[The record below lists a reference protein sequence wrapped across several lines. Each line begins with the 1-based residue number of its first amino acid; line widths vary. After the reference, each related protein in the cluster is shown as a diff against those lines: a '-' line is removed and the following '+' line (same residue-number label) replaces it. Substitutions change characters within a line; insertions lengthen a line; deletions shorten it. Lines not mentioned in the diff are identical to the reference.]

1 MSKPPHRILSDSL
14 RFTVEKHPDDIAAVV
29 EGVPYSYATLNNSSK
44 QLAAF
49 LQQQGLHRGDR
60 VAIFM
65 DNSWECITAIYAAQ
79 LCGAVFVIINPQTK
93 SEKLQYIINDSEATA
108 LICDTKLAKSFTP
121 TLSSESSLETVICH
135 GDLSTVSTF
144 TAIHDYTSIIEND
157 IDTSALPAN
166 PVIAPDLCALIYT
179 SGSTGEPKG
188 VMQTH
193 GSMLFALQSLIEYL
207 RLSKSDRILCALP
220 LAFDYGLYQLL
231 MSVYLGATLVLEK
244 SFTYPALIFNRIRDE
259 NVTVFPAV
267 PTMFSMIIAT
277 HNREPLHFPS
287 VTRVTNTAA
296 ALPADFIPALTEIFP
311 QALIYKMYGLT
322 ECKRACYLPP
332 EMLQHKPTS
341 VGIAIPG
348 TEMFLLSASGKKAK
362 TGEHGILHIRGPHIM
377 RGYWNKPEE
386 TANTLLTHLYP
397 DETILCTND
406 TLYQDDEGYFYFV
419 GRNDDI
425 IKTRGEKVSPVEVEN
440 VLHSIDGI
448 NEAAV
453 IGTRDNILGESVTAF
468 VSPTSGTTLNAN
480 KIKRAC
486 AEKLEPYMVPKDFII
501 MPELPKTN
509 TGKIDKKP
517 LRASVEQEK
526 TS

>member
-14 RFTVEKHPDDIAAVV
+14 RFTVEKYPDDIAAVV
-29 EGVPYSYATLNNSSK
+29 EGTPYSYKTLNDASK
-44 QLAAF
+44 KLAAF
-49 LQQQGLHRGDR
+49 LLQQGIQRGDR

-65 DNSWECITAIYAAQ
+65 ENSWECITAIYAVQ
-79 LCGAVFVIINPQTK
+79 LCGAVFVVINPQTK
-93 SEKLQYIINDSEATA
+93 SDKLQYIINDSDASA
-108 LICDTKLAKSFTP
+108 LICDTKLEKSFTP
-121 TLSSESSLETVICH
+121 AITSESSLKTIIFH
-135 GDLSTVSTF
+135 GDLSASNVFCPT
-144 TAIHDYTSIIEND
+144 HKYTSIIESEVD
-157 IDTSALPAN
+157 SSALQDN
-166 PVIAPDLCALIYT
+166 PVIALDLCALIYT

-193 GSMLFALQSLIEYL
+193 GSMVFALQSLVEYL

-244 SFTYPALIFNRIRDE
+244 SFTYPTLIFNRMRDE

-267 PTMFSMIIAT
+267 PTMFSMTIAA

-296 ALPADFIPALTEIFP
+296 ALPADFIPALTDIFP

-332 EMLQHKPTS
+332 EMLKHKPTS
-341 VGIAIPG
+341 VGKAIPG
-348 TEMFLLSASGKKAK
+348 TEMFLLSSSGKKAK
-362 TGEHGILHIRGPHIM
+362 PGEHGILHIRGPHIM
-377 RGYWNKPEE
+377 RGYWKKPEE

-397 DETILCTND
+397 NETILCTND

-425 IKTRGEKVSPVEVEN
+425 IKTKGEKVSPVEVEN
-440 VLHSIDGI
+440 ALHSIDGI
-448 NEAAV
+448 KEAAV
-453 IGTRDNILGESVTAF
+453 IGIDDNVLGESITAF
-468 VSPTSGTTLNAN
+468 ISPKSGTTLNIN
-480 KIKRAC
+480 KIKKECMQR
-486 AEKLEPYMVPKDFII
+486 LESYMVPKDFII
-501 MPELPKTN
+501 MQELPKTN

-517 LRASVEQEK
+517 LKASVYQE
-526 TS
+526 